1 MHVLEIPKFHQALGE
16 LQEPLD
22 FWLYFLKNGE
32 ELDADTLPVPLDT
45 PEIRRAMEIL
55 KMLAQNDLERELYE
69 GRLKAKRDLQTLE
82 TLRRMLE
89 TRNRELEAR
98 SSELEARSSELEAK
112 SSTLEA
118 KSNELE
124 AQRDQW
130 HQRYTEAARQR
141 DEASRQRDE
150 AQSVVRDALMKRIQL
165 CQRLLGRDMSGAEE
179 LATRDVSE
187 LRLMAESLE
196 RELSS
201 SS

>member
-89 TRNRELEAR
+89 TRNRELEA
-98 SSELEARSSELEAK
+98 K

-130 HQRYTEAARQR
+130 HERYTEAARQR

-150 AQSVVRDALMKRIQL
+150 AQAVVRDALMKRIQL
-165 CQRLLGRDMSGAEE
+165 CQRLLARDRSSAEE

-187 LRLMAESLE
+187 LRRMAESLE
-196 RELSS
+196 RELS
-201 SS
+201 